1 ITRYIPLF
9 EDMEQGS
16 PLSFNI
22 PELPSISKLCS
33 RDNFNN
39 KLWITHDSVGKSLT
53 FEEIIDNF
61 SIWEDKAIT
70 QVVHLEYDSKNTDFI
85 ITHLDHEYIFYT
97 LDEYDE
103 KLNNYSKKGHTKIK
117 SFKIDKARIPF
128 YYKYENEYFLY
139 QIFDAY
145 LKNKNLISEYFN
157 DI

>member
-1 ITRYIPLF
+1 
-9 EDMEQGS
+9 MEQGS

-85 ITHLDHEYIFYT
+85 I
-97 LDEYDE
+97 
-103 KLNNYSKKGHTKIK
+103 
-117 SFKIDKARIPF
+117 
-128 YYKYENEYFLY
+128 
-139 QIFDAY
+139 
-145 LKNKNLISEYFN
+145 
-157 DI
+157 